1 MYKAIEIAKYIISK
15 CARDKQPISNMQLQ
29 SILYY
34 IQKEF
39 LQLGTEAF
47 PEEIQARPFG
57 PIVPFVY
64 YKYCGCGVEPIRIPY
79 DSQLDEKYNTE
90 LDENTKRII
99 NPIIEKKR
107 LLKPWDINRDI
118 QHPEKAWYQTYRNG
132 LGNYMT
138 IPKFLIQSDG

>member
-1 MYKAIEIAKYIISK
+1 MYRAIEIAKYIISK
-15 CARDKQPISNMQLQ
+15 CTRDKQPISNMQLQ

-47 PEEIQARPFG
+47 PEEIQARTFG

-64 YKYCGCGVEPIRIPY
+64 YKYCGYEVKPIRIPY
-79 DSQLDEKYNTE
+79 NSQLDEKYNTE

-107 LLKPWDINRDI
+107 LLKPWDINHDI
-118 QHPEKAWYQTYRNG
+118 QHPEKAWYQTYKNG
-132 LGNYMT
+132 LGDYMT
-138 IPKFLIQSDG
+138 IPKSLIQSNG